1 MKILKV
7 ICLLLV
13 LTTCVSCF
21 ASCSEKEEEKDKDN
35 RIINV
40 YLNDE
45 KVESQSETI
54 NIITNGGE
62 LDVGSIDS
70 FKSAVKL
77 IPRKKGYIF
86 DGWYSDENLTDK
98 IKPASPTKEQI
109 SKGTAFAKWL
119 LVETKSYS
127 IRTGSEVTI
136 TDSGRQNQPLDVVDF
151 SSDYNV
157 KNLVN
162 SGYKKIVVTFSIDV
176 MERDDGYQYIFLYS
190 DTSCASHGINSIMDA
205 FDKYVFSDDDD
216 ADPSLL
222 YMHKFTHGGDQKN
235 SSWGTVYFTVT
246 LDATRLKDD
255 LYIRYGASG
264 KYNDDWCNKNIE
276 ITITPI
282 P

>member
-7 ICLLLV
+7 MCLLLV
-13 LTTCVSCF
+13 LTTCISCV
-21 ASCSEKEEEKDKDN
+21 ASCSKKEKEKEEDN
-35 RIINV
+35 RVINV
-40 YLNDE
+40 YQDE
-45 KVESQSETI
+45 DGAEPQSGTI

-62 LDVGSIDS
+62 LDVDSVNS

-77 IPRKKGYIF
+77 IPHKEGYIF
-86 DGWYSDENLTDK
+86 AGWYSNEDLTDR
-98 IKPASPTKEQI
+98 IKPTSPTKAQI
-109 SKGTAFAKWL
+109 SKGTAYAKWQ

-127 IRTGSEVTI
+127 IRTNSEVTI
-136 TDSGRQNQPLDVVDF
+136 TDSGRQNQPIDVVDF
-151 SSDYNV
+151 SSDYNI
-157 KNLVN
+157 KDLIN
-162 SGYKKIVVTFSIDV
+162 SGYKKIRVTLSADV
-176 MERDDGYQYIFLYS
+176 SERDNGYQYIFLYS

-205 FDKYVFSDDDD
+205 FDKYVFSEDE

-235 SSWGTVYFTVT
+235 SSWGTVNFTVT

-276 ITITPI
+276 VTITPI

>member
-13 LTTCVSCF
+13 LTTCISCVV
-21 ASCSEKEEEKDKDN
+21 ACSKKEKEEEDN
-35 RIINV
+35 RVINV
-40 YLNDE
+40 FQGE
-45 KVESQSETI
+45 EGGEPQTGSI

-62 LDVGSIDS
+62 LDADSIKN

-77 IPRKKGYIF
+77 IPRKEGYVF
-86 DGWYSDENLTDK
+86 AGWYSNEDLTNK

-109 SKGTAFAKWL
+109 SKGTAYAKWL

-127 IRTGSEVTI
+127 IRMGSEVTI
-136 TDSGRQNQPLDVVDF
+136 TDSGRQNQPMDVVDF

-157 KNLVN
+157 KDLIN
-162 SGYKKIVVTFSIDV
+162 SGYKKIVVTLSADV

-205 FDKYVFSDDDD
+205 FDKYVFSDDDE

-235 SSWGTVYFTVT
+235 SSWGTVNFTVT

-276 ITITPI
+276 VTITPI